1 MSTIMG
7 GELCV
12 VYNKDNDIN
21 KVFMANQRQDKHH
34 NLERDFAEFIAGL
47 RDKMAT
53 YRVTQTLTSLPKK
66 CYLDVYQAGCDWVM
80 SQVTRK
86 WL

>member
-1 MSTIMG
+1 MG

-12 VYNKDNDIN
+12 VYNEDNDIN

-34 NLERDFAEFIAGL
+34 NLERDFVEFIAGL

-53 YRVTQTLTSLPKK
+53 YCFTQTSTSLPKK
-66 CYLDVYQAGCDWVM
+66 CYLDVYQAG
-80 SQVTRK
+80 Q
-86 WL
+86 